1 MVDTLAPNKIFTQR
15 ELDDSLTPVSEQVLR
30 ARPRPRLLD
39 TTPVMGTE
47 PSLLGKQTDTALEEA
62 KETVKTVYTDEQ
74 EQTAK
79 SSQETQDQKQ
89 TGDRVIE
96 DAPQGLVMRP
106 LEFAAKGYD
115 NKEVSGP
122 ILVGEKGPE
131 MIVPTGDGKI
141 SILPNNVVSG
151 MMTKPMKKAE
161 KGASDV
167 TIGSATMM
175 PATGPLPSFNQMDS
189 QPLGMMPPT
198 GPLPA
203 ISYGDLVSEND
214 LDEKNQFR
222 DAFNSKNIISG
233 TAKGMLGK
241 GNTAA
246 DRIYNV
252 SQTPYGS
259 SVATIIDK
267 NFDDNIEPMIK
278 ENTDLYNKL
287 PKNTY
292 ASDISSSIRDSF
304 KHGYTAG
311 YFSLI
316 SGRNTANDFS
326 SNLGERLAT
335 RIDIPR
341 IKRDRDTEMN
351 REFIMDAYMDINNNR
366 VGMDIADQAKNN
378 LGFSPNDKL
387 SEKDLVSV
395 EKEFQKL
402 YTDNFIKTLNEY
414 DGDTNYSGYENLPTD
429 KELKDL
435 IYGEE
440 GGAIKNRI
448 ETLFKDKVKDEP
460 TPKQIIKFNPVQVN
474 RRKQDFKEEERE
486 IARGNDPFAEI

>member
-1 MVDTLAPNKIFTQR
+1 MVDTLAPKKIFTQR
-15 ELDDSLTPVSEQVLR
+15 ELDTKLTPVGEQVLR
-30 ARPRPRLLD
+30 SRTRPRLLD
-39 TTPVMGTE
+39 TAPVMGTE
-47 PSLLGKQTDTALEEA
+47 TSLLDKQAQSEE
-62 KETVKTVYTDEQ
+62 VKTEAMMAPTE
-74 EQTAK
+74 E
-79 SSQETQDQKQ
+79 QKQ
-89 TGDRVIE
+89 TVKSSEEITDTKQTGERVKEE
-96 DAPQGLVMRP
+96 DPQGLVMRP

-115 NKEVSGP
+115 NKQVSGP

-131 MIVPTGDGKI
+131 MIVPTGNGKI

-175 PATGPLPSFNQMDS
+175 PPTGPLPPLKPMDS

-222 DAFNSKNIISG
+222 DAFSAKNIISG
-233 TAKGMLGK
+233 SAKGLIGK
-241 GNTAA
+241 DNNAT
-246 DRIYNV
+246 DRIFRV

-278 ENTDLYNKL
+278 ENTGLYNKL

-292 ASDISSSIRDSF
+292 GSDISSSIRDSF

-311 YFSLI
+311 YFSLV
-316 SGRNTANDFS
+316 SGRNTANDLG
-326 SNLGERLAT
+326 SNFGEKLAT
-335 RIDIPR
+335 KVDIPR
-341 IKRDRDTEMN
+341 IKRDRDTKEN

-366 VGMDIADQAKNN
+366 VGMDIADEAKNN

-387 SEKDLVSV
+387 SEDDLILV

-474 RRKQDFKEEERE
+474 RRKQDLKEEQRE
-486 IARGNDPFAEI
+486 AARGNDPFSAI